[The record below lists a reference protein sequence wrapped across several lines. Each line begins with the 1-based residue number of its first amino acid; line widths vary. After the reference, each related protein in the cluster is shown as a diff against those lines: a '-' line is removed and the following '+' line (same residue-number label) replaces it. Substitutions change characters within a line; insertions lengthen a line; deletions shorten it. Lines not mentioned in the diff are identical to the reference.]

1 MSVPCSATLPSCIG
15 DYERSFETAQRGL
28 DIDASV
34 SGPDHPDVG
43 LAWLNLARSS
53 DKLGDERLA
62 LEQVD
67 RAIEIFGRRF
77 PPGHPLR
84 IQAANF
90 RAGFLIQM
98 GRLADAR
105 KTLESSTAGEAASVE
120 TKRSVLSG
128 RIILAE
134 IELLETRLQQSE
146 ELARSVL
153 ADPAARGD
161 RRLEADAH
169 WAHAYALGMQAN
181 MQEAETER
189 TRALEIE
196 TAMPQGAF
204 PGVFA
209 HAKYYVCAGVAAR
222 ALAMLREAVAKG
234 FHDPIV
240 LNDPTFATL
249 RKTPDFAPIA
259 AAVTP
264 RVRSRAAT
272 R

>member
-1 MSVPCSATLPSCIG
+1 M
-15 DYERSFETAQRGL
+15 AQRGL
-28 DIDASV
+28 EVDASV
-34 SGPDHPDVG
+34 SGPDHPDAG
-43 LAWLNLARSS
+43 IALMNLARIN
-53 DKLGDERLA
+53 DTVGDRQPA
-62 LEQVD
+62 LEHID

-77 PPGHPLR
+77 PRGHPLR
-84 IQAANF
+84 IQAADF
-90 RAGFLIQM
+90 RAGFLIRM
-98 GRLADAR
+98 GRLAEAR
-105 KTLESSTAGEAASVE
+105 KTLESFTGAEAASLE
-120 TKRSVLSG
+120 AKRSVLNG
-128 RIILAE
+128 RVLLAE
-134 IELLETRLQQSE
+134 IDRLERRLQESQ

-153 ADPAARGD
+153 ADPAVRGD

-169 WAHAYALGMQAN
+169 WANAYSLAMQAK

-222 ALAMLREAVAKG
+222 ALTILREAVAKG

-249 RKTPDFAPIA
+249 RNTPDFAPIA

-264 RVRSRAAT
+264 RVRPRGVT